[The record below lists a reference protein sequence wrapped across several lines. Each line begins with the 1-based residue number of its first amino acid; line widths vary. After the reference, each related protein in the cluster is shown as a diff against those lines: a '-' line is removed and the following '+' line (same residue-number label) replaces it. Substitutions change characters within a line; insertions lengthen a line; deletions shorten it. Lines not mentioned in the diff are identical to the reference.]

1 LAERRDDFEDPPE
14 TVPISR
20 LFNEPPETRPTRAND
35 SLSPVVVPFGEV
47 QESGQ
52 PRSLDETPS
61 PATPDVPVSS
71 VAAMA
76 AALRVTPTAAPQAQ
90 PTGPTHVA
98 MHGDWPQS
106 GVTMDAVRAASQG
119 PTTARG
125 LSGKTLLGYTG
136 AALVAVGLGAF
147 FFAPRGG
154 ENSLPENGSLVSAPA
169 TDASAA
175 EQNQGAGGTPL
186 NAGNS
191 ESSASG
197 TLTEQAGSDAQTSDA
212 SLAAAGPLV
221 TPVADLVTPTS
232 ASSGAENSMP
242 GSKAGTGTGA
252 QTGVEASVPVV
263 APEGVVG
270 AAVAGSEE
278 TSIVGTGS
286 VTQAK
291 LTLTESV
298 EVQIT
303 TDGKRVHSGT
313 KPPGVLTI
321 DFTKTAEIFVSDGSK
336 AKLAYGTWDH
346 GALGHPGRKR
356 RIFLNA
362 QAFTPPAQ

>member
-1 LAERRDDFEDPPE
+1 
-14 TVPISR
+14 
-20 LFNEPPETRPTRAND
+20 
-35 SLSPVVVPFGEV
+35 
-47 QESGQ
+47 
-52 PRSLDETPS
+52 
-61 PATPDVPVSS
+61 
-71 VAAMA
+71 M
-76 AALRVTPTAAPQAQ
+76 
-90 PTGPTHVA
+90 
-98 MHGDWPQS
+98 
-106 GVTMDAVRAASQG
+106 
-119 PTTARG
+119 
-125 LSGKTLLGYTG
+125 
-136 AALVAVGLGAF
+136 
-147 FFAPRGG
+147 
-154 ENSLPENGSLVSAPA
+154 
-169 TDASAA
+169 
-175 EQNQGAGGTPL
+175 
-186 NAGNS
+186 
-191 ESSASG
+191 
-197 TLTEQAGSDAQTSDA
+197 
-212 SLAAAGPLV
+212 
-221 TPVADLVTPTS
+221 
-232 ASSGAENSMP
+232 
-242 GSKAGTGTGA
+242 AGTGTGA